1 MPIYYIMGLVL
12 SLMICTGLMLELV
25 VPAVT
30 RARQLGKK
38 REQERFYLTKLRIVR
53 RYYPTLS
60 ELTYSE
66 IVEQYDVE
74 ALYENL
80 GRSGFA
86 TAR

>member
-1 MPIYYIMGLVL
+1 
-12 SLMICTGLMLELV
+12 LV
-25 VPAVT
+25 VPAIA

-53 RYYPTLS
+53 RYYTTLS

-66 IVEQYDVE
+66 IVERYDVE

-80 GRSGFA
+80 GRSVAA